1 MATQYNVEDMPF
13 TNKQDMMHYAGSMTS
28 KVSQGML
35 HGVECDPNKNSGS
48 PGKFIRGGPI
58 LESQDATNFDLGT
71 LNVAVTSTP
80 AEFTNK
86 ALGELWV
93 SYTVVL
99 RKPKFYIAEG
109 SNIIQDYFLIKS
121 PSTTPIPVNSTW
133 KTYPALQNRVNG
145 QIDLSTTNRVD
156 YTLPAT
162 LQGSFKFLVKFIMAS
177 AGGITPGFALINL
190 NNDGSGGTPQSLFRI
205 KDLLSRTNA
214 GPIEELA
221 WDWWTVSTQPIAG
234 TELAITTLEFD
245 LRIESPVSVGVT
257 TDNIISVYFTDTTK
271 QFIGVEW
278 RMMNYN
284 NYFDYNG
291 DGEPMLIDQTGK
303 LVQVVDHTN

>member
-1 MATQYNVEDMPF
+1 
-13 TNKQDMMHYAGSMTS
+13 MTS

-80 AEFTNK
+80 SEFTNK

-109 SNIIQDYFLIKS
+109 SNIIQDYFLIKA
-121 PSTTPIPVNSTW
+121 PSANPIPIIPSW

-145 QIDLSTTNRVD
+145 QISIPAGTPNRVD

-162 LQGSFKFLVKFIMAS
+162 LQGTFKFIVKLIQATAS
-177 AGGITPGFALINL
+177 GIAPGFILINL
-190 NNDGSGGTPQSLFRI
+190 NNIGATPSLFPI

-221 WDWWTVSTQPIAG
+221 WDWYTVSSQPIAG
-234 TELAITTLEFD
+234 TEMAVTTVEFD
-245 LRIESPVSVGVT
+245 LRIESPVSVGIT
-257 TDNIISVYFTDTTK
+257 TDNVVSVYCQDTTK

-278 RMMNYN
+278 KMMNYN

-291 DGEPMLIDQTGK
+291 DGEPMLVDQTGK
-303 LVQVVDHTN
+303 LVQVVEYTN